1 MTHDA
6 AMLLDLWA
14 LGQGR
19 GHGARAILLLGEG
32 AGALTLGAR
41 DAALLRLRQR
51 LFGETIAALAACP
64 CCGAQSEV
72 ALAHAALE
80 GEVARAGQAPGEFT
94 LHEAGFE
101 LRCRPLRA
109 DDVPALEAAGNP
121 ARIGEVVLRR
131 CVLAAAREGEAV
143 AAATLPEAVRE
154 AVAAAVL
161 AADPCAELLLDLS
174 CPECAAQWQVPLE
187 PGAFLWRELD
197 GWALRTMQEVHRL
210 AVAHGWSERDC
221 LAIPAARRAV
231 YLALAAP

>member
-6 AMLLDLWA
+6 ASLLDLWA

-19 GHGARAILLLGEG
+19 GHGARAMLLLGEG

-51 LFGETIAALAACP
+51 LFGETIAALADCP
-64 CCGAQSEV
+64 QCDARSEV
-72 ALAHAALE
+72 SLPHAALE
-80 GEVARAGQAPGEFT
+80 GEVACAGQAPGAFT
-94 LHEAGFE
+94 LNADGFA

-109 DDVPALEAAGNP
+109 DDIPALEAARDP
-121 ARIGEVVLRR
+121 VRIGEVLLRR
-131 CVLAAAREGEAV
+131 CVLDAAHDGEAV
-143 AAATLPEAVRE
+143 PVAALPDRVRE

-174 CPECAAQWQVPLE
+174 CPECAAEWQVPLE
-187 PGAFLWRELD
+187 PAAFLWRELD
-197 GWALRTMQEVHRL
+197 SWALRTMEEIHRL

-221 LAIPAARRAV
+221 LAIPPARRAV